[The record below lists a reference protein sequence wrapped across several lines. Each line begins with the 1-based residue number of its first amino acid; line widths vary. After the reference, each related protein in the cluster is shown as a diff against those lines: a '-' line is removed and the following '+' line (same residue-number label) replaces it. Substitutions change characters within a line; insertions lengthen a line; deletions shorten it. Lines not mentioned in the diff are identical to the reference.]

1 MTWRLNWEHTT
12 LFTEDARGE
21 CAYDVAEISR
31 DAAESTMTGLAR
43 RYWPPADG
51 GMRIYTVAIGVMSSV
66 PAVVRPRGCR

>member
-1 MTWRLNWEHTT
+1 MTWLLNWEHTT

-51 GMRIYTVAIGVMSSV
+51 A
-66 PAVVRPRGCR
+66 